1 MSRRIGTILLDWSGT
16 LADDLPFA
24 HRAANQ
30 VLTLYRKPTMTVE
43 EFRERFFLPLRD
55 FYRTILPEVPLE
67 TLDRFY
73 HSAFRLFRPQIPLLP
88 HAADFL
94 EFCRR
99 RGLRT
104 ILLSTIQNGHFL
116 DQAGRH
122 GILDYF
128 EEIHTE
134 VADKRITLCR
144 LREEGR
150 FGSGEAIFFGDMVHD
165 VEAAHAAGILSG
177 ALLTGYDT
185 RAKLEAAAPSFLF
198 ADLSE
203 ARSFLEKDGESGGG

>member
-1 MSRRIGTILLDWSGT
+1 MRPSIDTILLDWSGT
-16 LADDLPFA
+16 LADDLPFV

-30 VLTLYRKPTMTVE
+30 VLTLYGKPTLTVD

-55 FYRTILPEVPLE
+55 FYLTILPEVPLE

-73 HSAFRLFRPQIPLLP
+73 HTAFRFFRPRIPLLP

-94 EFCRR
+94 AFCQT
-99 RGLRT
+99 RGLRM
-104 ILLSTIQNGHFL
+104 ILLSTIQKDHFL

-128 EEIHTE
+128 AEIHTE
-134 VADKRITLCR
+134 VADKRVTLSQ
-144 LREEGR
+144 LREERGLDPR
-150 FGSGEAIFFGDMVHD
+150 EAIFFGDMVHD

-185 RAKLEAAAPSFLF
+185 RAKLEAARPSFLF
-198 ADLSE
+198 ADLAE
-203 ARSFLEKDGESGGG
+203 AQRFLEENRQTAGG

>member
-1 MSRRIGTILLDWSGT
+1 MSQPIGTILLDWSGT
-16 LADDLPFA
+16 LADDLPFV

-43 EFRERFFLPLRD
+43 EFRECFFLPLRD

-73 HSAFRLFRPQIPLLP
+73 HTAFRFFRPQIPLLP

-94 EFCRR
+94 EFCRAQ
-99 RGLRT
+99 GLRT
-104 ILLSTIQNGHFL
+104 ILLSTIQKDHFL

-128 EEIHTE
+128 AEIHTE
-134 VADKRITLCR
+134 VADKRVTLSR
-144 LREEGR
+144 LREEKGL
-150 FGSGEAIFFGDMVHD
+150 EPQDAIFLGDMVHD
-165 VEAAHAAGILSG
+165 IEAAHAAGILSG

-185 RAKLEAAAPSFLF
+185 RAKLAAARPSFLF
-198 ADLSE
+198 ADLAE
-203 ARSFLEKDGESGGG
+203 ARSFLEENRKKPA

>member
-1 MSRRIGTILLDWSGT
+1 MSQPIGTILLDWSGT
-16 LADDLPFA
+16 LADDLPFV

-30 VLTLYRKPTMTVE
+30 VLTLYRKPTMTIE

-55 FYRTILPEVPLE
+55 FYQTILPEVPLE

-73 HSAFRLFRPQIPLLP
+73 HAAFRFFRPRIPLLP

-94 EFCRR
+94 EFCRT
-99 RGLRT
+99 RGLRM
-104 ILLSTIQNGHFL
+104 ILLSTIQKDHFL

-128 EEIHTE
+128 AEIHTE
-134 VADKRITLCR
+134 VVDKRVTLSQ
-144 LREEGR
+144 LREERGFTPR
-150 FGSGEAIFFGDMVHD
+150 DAIFLGDMVHD
-165 VEAAHAAGILSG
+165 IEAAHAAGILSG

-185 RAKLEAAAPSFLF
+185 RAKLEAARPSFLF
-198 ADLSE
+198 ADLAE
-203 ARSFLEKDGESGGG
+203 ARSFLEENRKSPA

>member
-1 MSRRIGTILLDWSGT
+1 MSRPIDTILLDWSGT
-16 LADDLPFA
+16 LADDLPFV

-30 VLTLYRKPTMTVE
+30 VLSLYRKPTMNIE
-43 EFRERFFLPLRD
+43 EFRECFFLPLRD

-67 TLDRFY
+67 ILDRFY
-73 HSAFRLFRPQIPLLP
+73 HTAFRFFRPQIPLLP

-94 EFCRR
+94 EFCSTH
-99 RGLRT
+99 GLRM

-116 DQAGRH
+116 DQAKRH

-128 EEIHTE
+128 AEIHTE
-134 VADKRITLCR
+134 VADKRVTLR
-144 LREEGR
+144 KMREEGR
-150 FGSGEAIFFGDMVHD
+150 IKPSQAIFLGDMVHD
-165 VEAAHAAGILSG
+165 VEAAQAAGILSG

-185 RAKLEAAAPSFLF
+185 RAKLEAAHPSFLF

-203 ARSFLEKDGESGGG
+203 AQAFLEENGQAARP

>member
-1 MSRRIGTILLDWSGT
+1 MSQPIHTILLDWSGT
-16 LADDLPFA
+16 LADDLPFV

-30 VLTLYRKPTMTVE
+30 VLSLYRKPTMNIE

-55 FYRTILPEVPLE
+55 FYRTILPEIPLE

-73 HSAFRLFRPQIPLLP
+73 HTAFRFFRPQIPLLP

-94 EFCRR
+94 EFCRSQ
-99 RGLRT
+99 GLRM

-116 DQAGRH
+116 DQAKRH

-128 EEIHTE
+128 AEIHTE
-134 VADKRITLCR
+134 VADKRVTLCQMRDAGR
-144 LREEGR
+144 LEPEL
-150 FGSGEAIFFGDMVHD
+150 AIFFGDMVHD

-185 RAKLEAAAPSFLF
+185 QAKLEAAHPSFLF

-203 ARSFLEKDGESGGG
+203 ARAFLEENGRAAEG